1 MNRKMKGNLMLLLTA
16 LIWGTAFVAQ
26 STGMDHVGPFTYNGI
41 RNLIAAIV
49 LIPVIMFFD
58 RMKSEGVLTSPEDP
72 VSPSGSDD
80 ANAGRRISSPTGQA
94 SGKGASASAAPRS
107 DAAAIN
113 RRSYRDGII
122 CGIFLFIASSFQQ
135 YGISMTTAGK
145 AGFVTALYIVIVP
158 VLGIFLHKMVSPV
171 IWISVAIAVTG
182 FYLLC
187 IKEGFTIGTGDLLVL
202 CCAFFFS
209 FHILVID
216 HFNEGNV
223 DGVRMSQAQF
233 LTVAVLSILPMLL
246 TEMPNASWRAFIAAI
261 WSARWSILYTA
272 VMSSGVAYTLQIL
285 AQRYTEPT
293 TATLLM
299 SLESVF
305 AALSGWLI
313 LHERLSLKEF
323 IGCALVFAA
332 VILAQLPES
341 LFHKGS
347 PITKAGI

>member
-1 MNRKMKGNLMLLLTA
+1 METTLINRKMKGNLMLLVTA

-26 STGMDHVGPFTYNGI
+26 STGMDHVGPFTYNGV

-49 LIPVIMFFD
+49 LIPVVLFFD
-58 RMKSEGVLTSPEDP
+58 RMKADGTLSTPEPTVSEDTSES
-72 VSPSGSDD
+72 VGSKSK
-80 ANAGRRISSPTGQA
+80 GRETTA
-94 SGKGASASAAPRS
+94 SV
-107 DAAAIN
+107 N
-113 RRSYRDGII
+113 RRSYMDGII

-158 VLGIFLHKMVSPV
+158 VLGIFLHKKVTPL
-171 IWISVAIAVTG
+171 IWISVAIAVAG

-216 HFNEGNV
+216 HFNGGNI

-233 LTVAVLSILPMLL
+233 LTVAVLSVLPMLL
-246 TEMPNASWRAFIAAI
+246 TEMPGASWRAFIASI

-332 VILAQLPES
+332 VILAQLPDS
-341 LFHKGS
+341 FFSKKS
-347 PITKAGI
+347 PETKNGI

>member
-1 MNRKMKGNLMLLLTA
+1 MSRKMKGNLMLLLTA

-41 RNLIAAIV
+41 RNLIAAVV
-49 LIPVIMFFD
+49 LIPVIAFFD
-58 RMKSEGVLTSPEDP
+58 RMRAEGTLSAPDAEISSPPDA
-72 VSPSGSDD
+72 DTA
-80 ANAGRRISSPTGQA
+80 ANAGAGSIALSSKT
-94 SGKGASASAAPRS
+94 AAV
-107 DAAAIN
+107 N
-113 RRSYRDGII
+113 RRSRLDGIV
-122 CGIFLFIASSFQQ
+122 CGIFLFIASSLQQ

-145 AGFVTALYIVIVP
+145 AGFITALYIVIVP
-158 VLGIFLHKMVSPV
+158 VLGIFLHKKISPV
-171 IWISVAIAVTG
+171 VWISVAIAVTG
-182 FYLLC
+182 FYFLS

-202 CCAFFFS
+202 GCAIFFS

-216 HFNEGNV
+216 HFNEDGI

-233 LTVAVLSILPMLL
+233 LTVAVLSILPVLL
-246 TEMPNASWRAFIAAI
+246 TELPVQGTAAAGAGLFSGNTWRLFASDV

-313 LHERLSLKEF
+313 LHEHLSLRELA
-323 IGCALVFAA
+323 GCALVFTA
-332 VILAQLPES
+332 VILAQLPDS
-341 LFHKGS
+341 FKHK
-347 PITKAGI
+347 TYDN

>member
-1 MNRKMKGNLMLLLTA
+1 METTLINRKMKGNLMLLVTA

-26 STGMDHVGPFTYNGI
+26 STGMDHVGPFTYNGV

-49 LIPVIMFFD
+49 LIPVVLFFD
-58 RMKSEGVLTSPEDP
+58 RMKADGTLSTPEPTVSEDTSES
-72 VSPSGSDD
+72 VGSKSK
-80 ANAGRRISSPTGQA
+80 GRETTA
-94 SGKGASASAAPRS
+94 SV
-107 DAAAIN
+107 N
-113 RRSYRDGII
+113 RRSYMDGII

-158 VLGIFLHKMVSPV
+158 VLGIFLHKKVTPV
-171 IWISVAIAVTG
+171 IWISVAIAVAG

-223 DGVRMSQAQF
+223 DGVRISQAQF
-233 LTVAVLSILPMLL
+233 LTVAVLSVLPMLL
-246 TEMPNASWRAFIAAI
+246 TEMPGASWRAFIASI

-332 VILAQLPES
+332 VILAQLPDS
-341 LFHKGS
+341 FFSKKS
-347 PITKAGI
+347 PETKNGI

>member
-1 MNRKMKGNLMLLLTA
+1 MNRKMKGNLMLLVTA

-26 STGMDHVGPFTYNGI
+26 STGMDHVGPFTYNGV

-49 LIPVIMFFD
+49 LIPVVLFFD
-58 RMKSEGVLTSPEDP
+58 RMKADGTLSTPEPTVSEDTSES
-72 VSPSGSDD
+72 VGSKSK
-80 ANAGRRISSPTGQA
+80 GRETTA
-94 SGKGASASAAPRS
+94 SV
-107 DAAAIN
+107 N
-113 RRSYRDGII
+113 RRSYMDGII

-158 VLGIFLHKMVSPV
+158 VLGIFLHKKVTPL
-171 IWISVAIAVTG
+171 IWISVAIAVAG

-216 HFNEGNV
+216 HFNGGNI

-233 LTVAVLSILPMLL
+233 LTVAVLSVLPMLL
-246 TEMPNASWRAFIAAI
+246 TEMPGASWRAFIASI
-261 WSARWSILYTA
+261 WPARWSILYTA

-332 VILAQLPES
+332 VILAQLPDS
-341 LFHKGS
+341 FFSKKS
-347 PITKAGI
+347 PETKNGI

>member
-1 MNRKMKGNLMLLLTA
+1 MNRKMKGNLMLLVTA

-26 STGMDHVGPFTYNGI
+26 STGMDHVGPFTYNGV

-49 LIPVIMFFD
+49 LIPVVLFFD
-58 RMKSEGVLTSPEDP
+58 RMKADGTLSTPEPTVSEDTSES
-72 VSPSGSDD
+72 VGSKSK
-80 ANAGRRISSPTGQA
+80 GRETTA
-94 SGKGASASAAPRS
+94 SV
-107 DAAAIN
+107 N
-113 RRSYRDGII
+113 RRSYMDGII

-158 VLGIFLHKMVSPV
+158 VLGIFLHKKVTPL
-171 IWISVAIAVTG
+171 IWISVAIAVAG

-223 DGVRMSQAQF
+223 DGVRISQAQF
-233 LTVAVLSILPMLL
+233 LTVAVLSVLPVLL
-246 TEMPNASWRAFIAAI
+246 TELPAGDTWRLFGSAL

-313 LHERLSLKEF
+313 LHEHLSLKEF

-332 VILAQLPES
+332 VILAQLPDS
-341 LFHKGS
+341 FFSKKS
-347 PITKAGI
+347 PETKNGI